1 MRRSPYAREEIVVR
15 HEMARRDHELL
26 EESVLEPRQ
35 DDMPIADG
43 ELTRL
48 EIENEPTADVQ
59 ATLRRTPNAPH
70 RELEPRNELATRM
83 RGRDGVVGSG
93 CERIDDGTFAW
104 RRGQHD
110 ERCRCGGAELRGEA
124 DVGRRAVLEV
134 GDRRMDDDLRN
145 AHLERMESLVLGRRG
160 LDVIAVRF
168 EEDAQSAPLPVL
180 GGGEDD
186 PRTDGHDGIEDT
198 GLVAVGSCGRSGTCS
213 EMSGDRP
220 FDHNF
225 VNSRPDRPAGSLR
238 VALPCRAMPFPAPAA
253 AVPATSLADVDA
265 AIDRLA
271 AKKDPW
277 LAVSTDARA
286 ALLDRCIACIVA
298 VSERWAEIGARIKGL
313 APDDVLAGEEW
324 VAGIMPTVRN
334 ARLLAEALRAGGAKK
349 PPALRT
355 RPDGQI
361 VARVHPA
368 TLMERLMFT
377 GVTADV
383 WIEKGKPATQGAI
396 YRDKKTEGRVCLVL
410 GGGNV
415 SSIPPMDVFYK
426 LFVEDEVVLL
436 KMNPVNEALGSVLED
451 ALRPL
456 IDEGVLAVVTGGAEV
471 GGHAAQHPKIGAL
484 HVTGSDRTYDA
495 IVWGS
500 DPEER
505 ARRKQTGA
513 KVNERSFTAELGC
526 VTPVLI
532 VPGPWSASDIR
543 FQARHVASMV
553 TQNASFNCN
562 AAKVIVTARGWLQ
575 REAFLDALHDE
586 LRKTR
591 ARKAYYP
598 GAGER
603 HRAFLKEYPEA
614 MVLGA
619 VPSDEA
625 DEVVPWT
632 AIPDV
637 PCDAGGYALT
647 NEAFCGVVAEVTLDL
662 ADSDGGMLRE
672 RGHGGPSAKQF
683 LQKAVAFAN
692 ERCWGTLSCCLLVHP
707 VIEEDH
713 LDDVANAVAALRYGG
728 IGINVWPGVIYG
740 LVTPSWGAYPGHR
753 AEDIQ
758 SGTGVVHNAYMF
770 DHPEK
775 SVVRAPFRIRP
786 TPAWFSDH
794 KNLRELGQR
803 LVAFEAKPSWGAF
816 LGVVG
821 AAVRG

>member
-1 MRRSPYAREEIVVR
+1 
-15 HEMARRDHELL
+15 
-26 EESVLEPRQ
+26 
-35 DDMPIADG
+35 
-43 ELTRL
+43 
-48 EIENEPTADVQ
+48 
-59 ATLRRTPNAPH
+59 
-70 RELEPRNELATRM
+70 
-83 RGRDGVVGSG
+83 
-93 CERIDDGTFAW
+93 
-104 RRGQHD
+104 
-110 ERCRCGGAELRGEA
+110 
-124 DVGRRAVLEV
+124 
-134 GDRRMDDDLRN
+134 
-145 AHLERMESLVLGRRG
+145 
-160 LDVIAVRF
+160 
-168 EEDAQSAPLPVL
+168 
-180 GGGEDD
+180 
-186 PRTDGHDGIEDT
+186 
-198 GLVAVGSCGRSGTCS
+198 
-213 EMSGDRP
+213 
-220 FDHNF
+220 
-225 VNSRPDRPAGSLR
+225 
-238 VALPCRAMPFPAPAA
+238 MPFPHPAPAVA
-253 AVPATSLADVDA
+253 ATSLADLDA
-265 AIDRLA
+265 AIERLH
-271 AKKDPW
+271 AKKDAW
-277 LAVSTDARA
+277 LEVSLAERA
-286 ALLDRCIACIVA
+286 ALLDRCIEGIVA
-298 VSERWAEIGARIKGL
+298 VSERWAEVGARIKGL
-313 APDDVLAGEEW
+313 VPEDVLAGEEW

-349 PPALRT
+349 PPLMLT
-355 RPDGQI
+355 RPDGQV

-383 WIEKGKPATQGAI
+383 WIEKGKPASQGAI
-396 YRDKKTEGRVCLVL
+396 YRDKPGEGAGGRVCLVL

-426 LFVEDEVVLL
+426 LFVENEVVLL
-436 KMNPVNEALGSVLED
+436 KMNPVNEALAPILEE

-456 IDEGVLAVVTGGAEV
+456 VDEGVLAVVTGGADV
-471 GGHAAQHPKIGAL
+471 GGHAARHPKIGAL

-495 IVWGS
+495 IVWGG
-500 DPEER
+500 DAEER
-505 ARRKQTGA
+505 ARRKKSGEKSNDRT
-513 KVNERSFTAELGC
+513 FTAELGC
-526 VTPVLI
+526 VTPVLV

-575 REAFLDALHDE
+575 REAFFDALHDE

-598 GAGER
+598 GAGDR
-603 HRAFLKEYPEA
+603 HRAFLKHYPEA

-619 VPSDEA
+619 VPSDA
-625 DEVVPWT
+625 PDEVVPWT

-637 PCDAGGYALT
+637 SADAGGYALT
-647 NEAFCGVVAEVTLDL
+647 NEAFCGIVAEVTLDL
-662 ADSDGGMLRE
+662 AENEEGILRE
-672 RGHGGPSAKQF
+672 RGHGGPSAKRF
-683 LQKAVAFAN
+683 LEEAVKFAN

-707 VIEEDH
+707 VIEEEEQGAAE
-713 LDDVANAVAALRYGG
+713 VTKAVAALRYGG

-794 KNLRELGQR
+794 KNLRELGKR

-816 LGVVG
+816 FGVVS
-821 AAVRG
+821 AAIRG

>member
-1 MRRSPYAREEIVVR
+1 
-15 HEMARRDHELL
+15 
-26 EESVLEPRQ
+26 
-35 DDMPIADG
+35 
-43 ELTRL
+43 
-48 EIENEPTADVQ
+48 
-59 ATLRRTPNAPH
+59 
-70 RELEPRNELATRM
+70 
-83 RGRDGVVGSG
+83 
-93 CERIDDGTFAW
+93 
-104 RRGQHD
+104 
-110 ERCRCGGAELRGEA
+110 
-124 DVGRRAVLEV
+124 
-134 GDRRMDDDLRN
+134 
-145 AHLERMESLVLGRRG
+145 
-160 LDVIAVRF
+160 
-168 EEDAQSAPLPVL
+168 
-180 GGGEDD
+180 
-186 PRTDGHDGIEDT
+186 
-198 GLVAVGSCGRSGTCS
+198 
-213 EMSGDRP
+213 
-220 FDHNF
+220 
-225 VNSRPDRPAGSLR
+225 
-238 VALPCRAMPFPAPAA
+238 MPFPAPAA

-265 AIDRLA
+265 AIDRLY
-271 AKKDPW
+271 AKKDAW
-277 LAVSTDARA
+277 LAVALADRA
-286 ALLDRCIACIVA
+286 KLLDRCIESIVA
-298 VSERWAEIGARIKGL
+298 VSGRWAEVGARIKGL
-313 APDDVLAGEEW
+313 AAEDVLAGEEW
-324 VAGIMPTVRN
+324 LAGIMPTVRN
-334 ARLLAEALRAGGAKK
+334 ARLLAEALREGGARK
-349 PPALRT
+349 PPLVRT
-355 RPDGQI
+355 RPDGQV

-383 WIEKGKPATQGAI
+383 WIEKGKLPTQGAI
-396 YRDKKTEGRVCLVL
+396 YRAKKEGKDERAGRVCLVL

-415 SSIPPMDVFYK
+415 SSIPPMDVLYK

-436 KMNPVNEALGSVLED
+436 KMNPVNEALGPILEE

-456 IDEGVLAVVTGGAEV
+456 VDEGVLAVVSGGAEV

-513 KVNERSFTAELGC
+513 KANERSFTAELGC

-562 AAKVIVTARGWLQ
+562 AGKVIVTARGWLQ

-586 LRKTR
+586 LRKAR
-591 ARKAYYP
+591 PRKAYYP
-598 GAGER
+598 GAVER
-603 HRAFLKEYPEA
+603 HREFLKQYPEA

-619 VPSDEA
+619 VPTDAPE
-625 DEVVPWT
+625 EVVPWT

-637 PCDAGGYALT
+637 PADAGGYALT

-662 ADSDGGMLRE
+662 AENEGGILRE
-672 RGHGGPSAKQF
+672 RGHGGPSAKRF
-683 LQKAVAFAN
+683 LEEAVKFAN

-707 VIEEDH
+707 VVEEDH
-713 LDDVANAVAALRYGG
+713 ADEVSKAVADLRYGG

-758 SGTGVVHNAYMF
+758 SGAGVVHNAYMF

-821 AAVRG
+821 AAIRG